1 MTKIDR
7 LQNKDIHDF
16 DINNAGR
23 ASIKDAVKKGIIQTN
38 GLSIDQR
45 KDLIED
51 YLIEQGHS
59 VFGECDDINYLEHLI
74 KQPLSIDLKKLVGQQ
89 LAEITIKNYDAN
101 IQLTKRS
108 SRQIESLEQQIDKQ
122 NKANQSI
129 TSDIQKRRSKTS
141 QTNQE
146 NSDFTTLLKK
156 PKRSLSERIKMPI
169 KSAIESIKNNK
180 GAILPALS
188 AISFGVIVAG
198 LVVAFATTLPIFA
211 GITVACIGAAT
222 MISSLSATITTLL

>member
-23 ASIKDAVKKGIIQTN
+23 TSIKDAVKKGIIQTN
-38 GLSIDQR
+38 ELSIDQR

-59 VFGECDDINYLEHLI
+59 AFGECDDINYLEHLI

>member
-23 ASIKDAVKKGIIQTN
+23 TSIKDAVKKGIIQTN
-38 GLSIDQR
+38 ELSIDQR

-59 VFGECDDINYLEHLI
+59 AFGECDDINYLEHLI

-146 NSDFTTLLKK
+146 NSDFTTLLKR